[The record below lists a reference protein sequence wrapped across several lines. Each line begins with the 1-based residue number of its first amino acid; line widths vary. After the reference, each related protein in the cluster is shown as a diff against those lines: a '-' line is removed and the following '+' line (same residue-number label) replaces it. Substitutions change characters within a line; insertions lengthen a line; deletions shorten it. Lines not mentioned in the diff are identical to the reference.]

1 LASEE
6 EKRKIARQFFTRA
19 TQAESKQ
26 NWDYAVEMWQNAV
39 KLVPDNQEFR
49 LHLRLAQRQKH
60 GNNGKGTKSMTV
72 RSLRSKAKKASSKEE
87 WAEADNIAEQ
97 GLNLNPWDVGLL
109 TEVGRSC
116 FERGFHNMAAIN
128 YNWAVEQD
136 KENIDLMKK
145 LAESFE
151 VQAKYKEAI
160 AIWERIHKL
169 DPMDSNARSKVTQ
182 LHAETV
188 MDRGGY
194 EDAEDTKSVRQEQK
208 SAYDDFD
215 PGASKSGQPEV
226 GPGMSVEAD
235 LKRAIRKSP
244 ETVEPY
250 LKLASFYR
258 SNKQLEQAAETLKE
272 GMQVSGDLKV
282 RELYEDVSLDLNRHN
297 YELARAASAADPEDE
312 ITKDNVK
319 ALKIELM
326 KQEISVLSSRVET
339 YPRDSKLKFEL
350 AKRFYQVKQIEKAIP
365 LLQKASADNRISA
378 EVGVLLGKCF
388 IAVKKANLAISSLTK
403 ALPAIDTHDQADIFC
418 DTHYLLGQLFEAKK
432 DLAKAEEHYNEVIG
446 LNYEYRDALQRLEK
460 IQGVEGEE

>member
-1 LASEE
+1 MASEE

-60 GNNGKGTKSMTV
+60 GNNGKGTKSLTV

-87 WAEADNIAEQ
+87 WAETDNIAEQ
-97 GLNLNPWDVGLL
+97 GLNLNPWDAGLL
-109 TEVGRSC
+109 AEVARSC

-128 YNWAVEQD
+128 YHWAVEQD
-136 KENIDLMKK
+136 KDNIDLLKK
-145 LAESFE
+145 LAESLE
-151 VQAKYKEAI
+151 IQAKYKEAI
-160 AIWERIHKL
+160 TIWERIHKL
-169 DPMDSNARSKVTQ
+169 DPMDSSARSKVTQ

-194 EDAEDTKSVRQEQK
+194 EDADSTENVKQPQK

-215 PGASKSGQPEV
+215 PGAAKSGQQEV

-235 LKRAIRKSP
+235 LKRAIRKNP
-244 ETVEPY
+244 EAVEPY
-250 LKLASFYR
+250 LKLATHYR
-258 SNKQLEQAAETLKE
+258 GNKQLKEAAETLKE
-272 GMQVSGDLKV
+272 AMQVSGDPKV

-297 YELARAASAADPEDE
+297 YELARSAAAADPEDE
-312 ITKDNVK
+312 IAKENAK
-319 ALKIELM
+319 ALQIELM
-326 KQEISVLSSRVET
+326 KQEISVLSGRVET
-339 YPRDSKLKFEL
+339 YPRDSKLKYEL
-350 AKRFYQVKQIEKAIP
+350 AKRLCQVKQHEKAIP
-365 LLQKASADNRISA
+365 LLQKASADNRLTA

-388 IAVKKANLAISSLTK
+388 VAVKKQNLAVTSLLK
-403 ALPAIDTHDQADIFC
+403 AIPAIDTHDQPDLYC
-418 DTHYLLGQLFEAKK
+418 DAHYLLGQLFEAKK
-432 DLAKAEEHYNEVIG
+432 DFPKAEEHYNEVIS

-460 IQGVEGEE
+460 IQGEE